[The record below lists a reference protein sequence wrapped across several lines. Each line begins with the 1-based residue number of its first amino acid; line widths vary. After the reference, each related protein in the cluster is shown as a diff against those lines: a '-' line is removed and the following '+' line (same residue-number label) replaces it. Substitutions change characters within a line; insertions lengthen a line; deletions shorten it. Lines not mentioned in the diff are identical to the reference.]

1 MRRYLPPG
9 VICEAGPEGL
19 FIFRPEV
26 IRDILS
32 SDPVFYGRPEA
43 DVLPVVRRL
52 ARSGENGELLGY
64 GARSLTTPGAY
75 RVQITDQDGEVFMGF
90 YAEPDKAAAA
100 AAARGEDI
108 AAACDREILSHV
120 YRPDPP

>member
-1 MRRYLPPG
+1 MRRKLQPG
-9 VICEAGPEGL
+9 VVCEAGPEGL

-26 IRDILS
+26 IRPVLLS
-32 SDPVFYGRPEA
+32 DTAFYGRPEA

-64 GARSLTTPGAY
+64 GARSLTTRGAV
-75 RVQITDQDGEVFMGF
+75 RVQITDQEGEVFMGF
-90 YAEPDKAAAA
+90 LAEPDKATAS

-108 AAACDREILSHV
+108 AAVCDGEILSHI
-120 YRPDPP
+120 YWPDLS

>member
-26 IRDILS
+26 VRTVLLS
-32 SDPVFYGRPEA
+32 DVAFYGRPEA
-43 DVLPVVRRL
+43 DVLPLVRRL

-64 GARSLTTPGAY
+64 GARSLTTPGAA

-90 YAEPDKAAAA
+90 FAEPDKAAAS

-108 AAACDREILSHV
+108 ATVCDREVLSHI
-120 YRPDPP
+120 YWPDLP

>member
-26 IRDILS
+26 IRPVLLS
-32 SDPVFYGRPEA
+32 DTAFYGRPEA
-43 DVLPVVRRL
+43 DALPVVRRL

-64 GARSLTTPGAY
+64 GARSLTTPGAA

-90 YAEPDKAAAA
+90 FAEPEKAAASA
-100 AAARGEDI
+100 VARGEDI
-108 AAACDREILSHV
+108 AAVCDREILSHI
-120 YRPDPP
+120 YWPDLP